1 MTTTFDAATM
11 VVPRG
16 HDGAGRARYDVELAE
31 EYAIMGT
38 KPNGGYMLACLGRA
52 ALHAARE
59 AGSTNEHVISA
70 SAQFLS
76 SPDIGPAQIVTE
88 IDRIGRT
95 ASQVDATIS
104 VDGVRGVRAHFTLGN
119 LHEASAPFWGEIA
132 PCPFPPIEDL
142 EPSPMAGIRGNSMQ
156 FDPAAGFRSTPDG
169 PIASGGGEFRAYLRD
184 EADDVFDTIGLLY
197 AADVM
202 PPATFGVVQTGWVP
216 TLAITVYN
224 RAVPAPGPLRLRF
237 RVQVIHDGY
246 ADEICEAWDSEDR
259 LVMQST
265 QLTALRIPPDATL
278 HPDATP
284 GAAAP

>member
-1 MTTTFDAATM
+1 MPTTFEAATT

-16 HDGAGRARYDVELAE
+16 HDDAGRGQYDVELVH

-52 ALHAARE
+52 ALAAARE
-59 AGSTNEHVISA
+59 AGSTHEHVISA

-88 IDRIGRT
+88 IDRVGKT
-95 ASQVDATIS
+95 ASQVNATIG
-104 VDGVRGVRAHFTLGN
+104 VDGVRGVRAQFTLGT
-119 LHEASAPFWGEIA
+119 LHEGTSPFWGEIA
-132 PCPFPPIEDL
+132 PCPFPAIEDL
-142 EPSPMAGIRGNSMQ
+142 EPSLMAGQRGNSLQ
-156 FDPAAGFRSTPDG
+156 FDPDAGFHLGEDG
-169 PIASGGGEFRAYLRD
+169 PIAVGGGEFRAYLRD
-184 EADDVFDTIGLLY
+184 EVDDTFDTVGLLY
-197 AADVM
+197 ASDVM

-265 QLTALRIPPDATL
+265 QMTALRIPEGTTPRPDAQ
-278 HPDATP
+278 
-284 GAAAP
+284 